1 MSPEKVKP
9 NQENLIKKKYQP
21 PKQVMPQHKEL
32 MLKIGRK
39 LQVLRKGKKISV
51 SKLSLELGISRNA
64 YSNMESGK
72 VYFNVLTLL
81 QVLDYYQ
88 VAASDFFSDIM

>member
-1 MSPEKVKP
+1 MTTDIYKP

-21 PKQVMPQHKEL
+21 SKEIKPEHKEL
-32 MLKIGRK
+32 MLKVGRK
-39 LQVLRKGKKISV
+39 LETLRKGKKISAFR
-51 SKLSLELGISRNA
+51 LSMELGISRNT
-64 YSNMESGK
+64 YSNMEYGK

-88 VAASDFFSDIM
+88 VTAFEFFSDL